1 MDNSEMKQCP
11 YCAELIRKE
20 AIKCRY
26 CGSMLDRKDIRLDF
40 FSTPGF
46 WHRVN
51 EGKKVAGVCTGIAKQ
66 LDSPVLILPL
76 RLFFILTTLFYF
88 FGVLIYIVL
97 WILMPPPIDTPGQEK
112 TPKPSQAVP
121 PEPSVSPDSTDTT
134 AGAADDNA
142 DADSIHTGDD
152 GKPDGGNGGA
162 DTGVTANGPSV
173 ENRSRPDDP
182 PAREK
187 GSEMRDTGRNA
198 GIAISGVLL
207 TVIGYTVIVGSV
219 FGITA
224 PWAIVMM
231 STLVAGLSIA
241 AAAVFMRTKNMETA
255 AAGS

>member
-1 MDNSEMKQCP
+1 MNNSEMKQCP

-26 CGSMLDRKDIRLDF
+26 CGSMLDRKDFRMDF

-97 WILMPPPIDTPGQEK
+97 WILMPPPIDTPGQEE
-112 TPKPSQAVP
+112 PLKPSQAVP
-121 PEPSVSPDSTDTT
+121 PEPPVSPDSGESA
-134 AGAADDNA
+134 AGCDDDSA
-142 DADSIHTGDD
+142 DADSAHTDND
-152 GKPDGGNGGA
+152 GKPGGNDEGDG
-162 DTGVTANGPSV
+162 TGVVGDGSTAKDQALPGDTS
-173 ENRSRPDDP
+173 
-182 PAREK
+182 AREK
-187 GSEMRDTGRNA
+187 SAEMRDAGRKTS
-198 GIAISGVLL
+198 IALSGVFLAI
-207 TVIGYTVIVGSV
+207 IGYTIIVGSM

-241 AAAVFMRTKNMETA
+241 AAAVFMRAKNIEAT